1 MEENSPVLDE
11 SGPEPSR
18 RESGCYLP
26 CRYALVILSSSGF
39 CVLYL
44 MRVNLS
50 VAIVAMVNST
60 YADAKASANNPE
72 CQRDTVKTTRIKV
85 SLVVLEFVNKDDFT
99 LSILY
104 VSIYDRLST
113 GQEMVQGKQFFKVR
127 ERSRNFILSQG
138 NLTFWRKVRE
148 II

>member
-11 SGPEPSR
+11 SSPEPSR
-18 RESGCYLP
+18 RESDGCYLP
-26 CRYALVILSSSGF
+26 CRYALTILSGSGF

-72 CQRDTVKTTRIKV
+72 CQRDTVKTTRVKV
-85 SLVVLEFVNKDDFT
+85 SLLVLEFVQKGDFT
-99 LSILY
+99 LSLLC
-104 VSIYDRLST
+104 VSIYNMNVMNCPGNPQLGEGRGDE
-113 GQEMVQGKQFFKVR
+113 GFF
-127 ERSRNFILSQG
+127 F
-138 NLTFWRKVRE
+138 FF
-148 II
+148 